1 MYINWFAFWSNF
13 LRLFLLKIF
22 FIIGFLF
29 SIESEVNIHWLL
41 AWNSFCDHFCW
52 NYRIISW
59 DYLRCCYHFHS
70 AMKRLTY
77 PPSEVYFYLKSHLK
91 NLKAILSVLKLNY
104 PHFKVIFGFSF
115 LSECINCRYKP
126 QIHGRT
132 DKD

>member
-22 FIIGFLF
+22 FVIGLWY
-29 SIESEVNIHWLL
+29 SIEFNINLFL
-41 AWNSFCDHFCW
+41 VWNSFCCHFCW
-52 NYRIISW
+52 NYRTTNW
-59 DYLRCCYHFHS
+59 DYLHYCCHFHS
-70 AMKRLTY
+70 AMKRLPY
-77 PPSEVYFYLKSHLK
+77 PPSEVCFYLKSHLK

-104 PHFKVIFGFSF
+104 PHLKVIFGFSF

-126 QIHGRT
+126 QIHSRT